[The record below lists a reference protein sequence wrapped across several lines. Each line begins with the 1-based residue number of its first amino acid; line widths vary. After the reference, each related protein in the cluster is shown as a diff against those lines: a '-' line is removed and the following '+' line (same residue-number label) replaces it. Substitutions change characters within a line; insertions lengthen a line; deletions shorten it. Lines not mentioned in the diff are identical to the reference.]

1 MPAERDQADRIIR
14 EGPAGRP
21 NLQEHI
27 VLALMVIA
35 KWDHAYDQFGADPTP
50 DEVAGCDA
58 FTDREVQAHRDTA
71 GRMVTEMVANLLQ
84 PDPGWTVPVAQ
95 GVLAAFIYS
104 LLLICTA
111 AILHYSGVDLLGVL
125 EKFAKPG

>member
-35 KWDHAYDQFGADPTP
+35 KWDQAYDQFGADRTP
-50 DEVAGCDA
+50 DEVANCDA

-71 GRMVTEMVANLLQ
+71 GRMVTYCLQ
-84 PDPGWTVPVAQ
+84 SA
-95 GVLAAFIYS
+95 
-104 LLLICTA
+104 
-111 AILHYSGVDLLGVL
+111 VDLHCCHSVL
-125 EKFAKPG
+125 QQRGLAWGSREIR